1 MLQDAAANR
10 AISTDQHCVPL
21 APHVFAAALFSSFS
35 GHFAADMCCVCMLQ
49 VHHRLFVCSNAREQK
64 SNTVANTTVI
74 NITPGSERLSA
85 TGLKVGHRHCRST
98 QDQSQTYM

>member
-1 MLQDAAANR
+1 MWLRLLLQ
-10 AISTDQHCVPL
+10 
-21 APHVFAAALFSSFS
+21 
-35 GHFAADMCCVCMLQ
+35 Q

-85 TGLKVGHRHCRST
+85 TGLKV
-98 QDQSQTYM
+98 SQPLQVTRVVWRCFDTYPSLIYVTYCDARLGYAAAAGDTLLAALSHI

>member
-1 MLQDAAANR
+1 VIWLLL
-10 AISTDQHCVPL
+10 P
-21 APHVFAAALFSSFS
+21 
-35 GHFAADMCCVCMLQ
+35 Q

-85 TGLKVGHRHCRST
+85 TGLKVRDTLQVPAARWGPCSVLVVMEWNST
-98 QDQSQTYM
+98 VPSSHMPELYAATLAPAW

>member
-1 MLQDAAANR
+1 
-10 AISTDQHCVPL
+10 
-21 APHVFAAALFSSFS
+21 
-35 GHFAADMCCVCMLQ
+35 

-85 TGLKVGHRHCRST
+85 TGLKVRDTLQVPACLVLGHCRAVALNTLALYQCHRLCFRYSKVGIAFC
-98 QDQSQTYM
+98 

>member
-1 MLQDAAANR
+1 VIWLL
-10 AISTDQHCVPL
+10 P
-21 APHVFAAALFSSFS
+21 P
-35 GHFAADMCCVCMLQ
+35 Q

-85 TGLKVGHRHCRST
+85 TGLKVRETLQVPAARWGYT
-98 QDQSQTYM
+98 GPLE